1 MSGRNQKF
9 SFPGIASQTE
19 TINNPLSTQFLHD
32 TLSLVYLGSYL
43 QGLDLI
49 VAAEKEFQW

>member
-1 MSGRNQKF
+1 MSGRNQAF
-9 SFPGIASQTE
+9 SFPEIGTQTE
-19 TINNPLSTQFLHD
+19 TINNPLSVQFLHD

>member
-1 MSGRNQKF
+1 MSGRNHTF
-9 SFPGIASQTE
+9 TFPGMGTQNE
-19 TINNPLSTQFLHD
+19 TINNPISTQFLHD